1 MDIGRNAH
9 GNSGIRVE
17 IEAEEYGWVV
27 TCRDAAGH
35 LLYFANAGES
45 EVQARRAAR
54 NIARIYNAEWDGR
67 VPRPTGPQRP
77 PTVGAGSGG
86 GVPLR

>member
-1 MDIGRNAH
+1 MDIGRNAR

-17 IEAEEYGWVV
+17 IEPEEYGWVV
-27 TCRDAAGH
+27 TCRDETGR

-54 NIARIYNAEWDGR
+54 NVARIYNAEWDGR
-67 VPRPTGPQRP
+67 IRRPTGPARP
-77 PTVGAGSGG
+77 PTIGGAG
-86 GVPLR
+86 GVPLH

>member
-1 MDIGRNAH
+1 MDIGRNVH

-17 IEAEEYGWVV
+17 IEPHEYGWVV
-27 TCRDAAGH
+27 TCRDGEGR

-54 NIARIYNAEWDGR
+54 NVARIYNAEWDGR
-67 VPRPTGPQRP
+67 IPRPAGGLRRP
-77 PTVGAGSGG
+77 PTTGQSHG